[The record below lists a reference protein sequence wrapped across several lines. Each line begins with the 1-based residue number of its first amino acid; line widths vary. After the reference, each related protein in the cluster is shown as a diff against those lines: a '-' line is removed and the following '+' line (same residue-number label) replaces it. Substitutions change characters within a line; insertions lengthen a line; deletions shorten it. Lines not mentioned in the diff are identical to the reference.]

1 MWSLITSNVKSML
14 LLCSKLVELQLSTN
28 GCTLVLLNHFLFIL
42 LVFISFFVLVLRYC
56 VVPSSRFRKVLY
68 LEVFLSLQGKLW
80 NLVLAFLIVSMA
92 VSQFLWGL
100 LGFVESNLFTRQS
113 PLMLSWKPT
122 ISHSTCTPD
131 IVCILLET
139 WIAMDQHKELVQGP
153 PKPAT

>member
-1 MWSLITSNVKSML
+1 MCGVVWSLITSNVKSML

-113 PLMLSWKPT
+113 PLMLLENQQSPTQLALRTLCASCWKPELLW
-122 ISHSTCTPD
+122 ISIKS
-131 IVCILLET
+131 
-139 WIAMDQHKELVQGP
+139 
-153 PKPAT
+153 